1 MATVK
6 VKGSSPA
13 PSVDDASA
21 ASPMRSLIAVHHWSA
36 TPLGPI
42 GSWSQSL
49 RSAVELVLSN
59 RFPQVILWGRELLQ
73 IYNESY
79 AVIMADKHPA
89 GLGQP
94 NGECWPEVWHINRP
108 IYDRVFEGETVSFE
122 DALYP
127 LTRHGRTADA
137 WFDLCYSPMRD
148 DSGAIAGV
156 LVTLVE
162 VTDRHHAETE
172 RLRVAAALEQNDE
185 RQSTLLELSDGLR
198 PLSDAQAVR
207 AQACEMLGR
216 RLKVD
221 RAYYADVD
229 TAGHASFAHD
239 YRGEGIASMP
249 SSYRPDEF
257 GVAAS
262 DALRAGNT
270 LAVDDIDDW
279 QALTDEERRRCRA
292 HGMRALLKVPL
303 VRAGRL
309 TAFLALHQARP
320 RRWTAGEIALVE
332 EVAQRTWAVVERAQ
346 AETALRLGEEKYR
359 SLFESIDQ
367 GFCVIKAERD
377 AQGKIVDLWFRETN
391 PAFQR
396 ESGMHD
402 AIGRPIS
409 KVMPEYERQ
418 WLKAIE
424 TVMQTGR
431 PARMEDFK
439 AATGRWYSV
448 QFSRIGGEDAVL
460 VAAVFND
467 ITEHKRSERA
477 MSRLAAIV
485 ESSDDAII
493 SKNLEGVIQTW
504 NAAAERMFGYTAAE
518 AIGKPVTMLM
528 PRSLP
533 DEESEILERVRR
545 GERIDHDE
553 TVRRRKD
560 GSLLDVSLTISPI
573 RDVAG
578 NVVAASKIARDI
590 THRKRMEAALR
601 ESEQRQAF
609 LLRLADAMRT
619 TADPVAVQDIAM
631 QMLGKHLKAGR
642 AFYFRAEREG
652 DRWVDVIDAE
662 GYHLPRFPARIGRF
676 TQPGGGGPF
685 AAPEGGKTVVCAD
698 TRAAA
703 GCRCRL
709 GVCVAP
715 EVGACVAALLVKDGA
730 YLGGVCVQS
739 TEPRAWTQAEVGLIE
754 EVAERTW
761 DTVERARVK
770 VERQESEVKYRTL
783 FDSVDEGFCVV
794 ELVFGESGGVV
805 DYTFI
810 EANPVVEAQI
820 GQGDLIGKRVREVA
834 PQIESFW
841 LETFG
846 RVARTGKAERF
857 ERRAVAVGRWY
868 SVYAFA
874 VGMPEQHRVA
884 VLSQDITHRKEMEA
898 AMRAREDQQSFL
910 LELSDALRVESG
922 ERAIGETSV
931 RMLGEQLGADRCC
944 ITRISQGENRARLTA
959 EYHRGN
965 LRSAFGEAGGLPMSD
980 FPVAVQR
987 LQTQPLVVNDI
998 AVEPGFSDTERAA
1011 IRALG
1016 SMTALIAV
1024 PLRAGEQNAV
1034 WALVAGSAA
1043 PRQWSPHEV
1052 GLLEEVAERIWAA
1065 TERALVEDALREN
1078 QARLQNANRVKDEF
1092 LAMLGH
1098 EMRNPLAPITTTL
1111 QLMKLRAPD
1120 TLVRERDI
1128 IEAQVRYL
1136 TGLVDDL
1143 LDVSRIASGKIEL
1156 KTEEVDLAEVVAAAV
1171 ETTQTAMEERS
1182 QSLRVHAD
1190 GRLMV
1195 SGDRR
1200 RLVQVLVN
1208 LLGNA
1213 AKYSPAGRNI
1223 WLSAS
1228 AEDGQAVLRVRD
1240 EGQGIEGELLTAVFE
1255 LFSQG
1260 RQSIDRSRG
1269 GLGLGLAIVRNLV
1282 TLHGGTVEAVSDGAY
1297 KGSEFIVRLPLLK
1310 QPQQSGAAPAQAETH
1325 EPAVPARDGRI
1336 KVLVVDDY
1344 VLAAESL
1351 ALLLQEMGYRT
1362 HVVHDGAAALQ
1373 AMKTFEPQ
1381 VALIDIG
1388 LPVIDGYEVA
1398 QTVRRMPGRESLPL
1412 IAVTGYGQP
1421 GDRARVLA
1429 AGFDEHLVKP
1439 LDASRIS
1446 ELIEQMVPAS

>member
-6 VKGSSPA
+6 ESPPD
-13 PSVDDASA
+13 PSVDDVSA
-21 ASPMRSLIAVHHWSA
+21 AAPMRVLVAVHDWAA
-36 TPLGPI
+36 TPLGPVAA
-42 GSWSQSL
+42 WPQSF
-49 RSAVELVLSN
+49 RSVVELILPN

-73 IYNESY
+73 IYNDGY
-79 AVIMADKHPA
+79 AAIMADKHPA
-89 GLGQP
+89 GLGRP
-94 NGECWPEVWHINRP
+94 TRECWPEAWHINQP
-108 IYDRVFEGETVSFE
+108 IYDRVLGGETVSFV

-137 WFDLCYSPMRD
+137 WFDLCYSPVRD
-148 DSGAIAGV
+148 DAGVIAGV

-162 VTDRHHAETE
+162 VTDRHHENVE
-172 RLRVAAALEQNDE
+172 RVRAAAALEQNDE
-185 RQSTLLELSDGLR
+185 RQSTLLELGDVLR
-198 PLSDAQAVR
+198 PLADAQVVR
-207 AQACEMLGR
+207 AQACEVLGR

-221 RAYYADVD
+221 RAYYADLD
-229 TAGHASFAHD
+229 TAGHATFSGD
-239 YRGEGIASMP
+239 YRSEGTASMP
-249 SSYRPDEF
+249 EQYRPEIF
-257 GVAAS
+257 GVAAA

-270 LAVDDIDDW
+270 LAIDDIDGW
-279 QALTDEERRRCRA
+279 QALDEEERRHCRA

-303 VRAGRL
+303 VRGGRL

-320 RRWTAGEIALVE
+320 RKWTPSEIALVE
-332 EVAQRTWAVVERAQ
+332 EMAQRTWAIVERAR

-377 AQGKIVDLWFRETN
+377 AGGKIVDLWFRETN
-391 PAFQR
+391 PAFER

-402 AIGRPIS
+402 ATGRPIS
-409 KVMPEYERQ
+409 KVMPEYEPQ
-418 WLKAIE
+418 WLQAIE
-424 TVMQTGR
+424 RVMRSGKA
-431 PARMEDFK
+431 ARMEDFK

-448 QFSRIGGEDAVL
+448 QFSRIGGDDAEL

-467 ITEHKRSERA
+467 ITEHKRSARA

-493 SKNLEGVIQTW
+493 SKNLDGVIQTW

-528 PRSLP
+528 PPDRV
-533 DEESEILERVRR
+533 DEESGILERIRR
-545 GERIDHDE
+545 GERIDHEE
-553 TVRRRKD
+553 TVRKCKG
-560 GSLLDVSLTISPI
+560 GSLLDVSLTISPVK
-573 RDVAG
+573 DGAG
-578 NVVAASKIARDI
+578 NVVAAAKIARDI

-609 LLRLADAMRT
+609 LLRLADAVRS
-619 TADPVAVQDIAM
+619 TADPVAMQNIAM
-631 QMLGKHLKAGR
+631 RMLGEHLKVGR
-642 AFYFRAEREG
+642 AFHFRAERE
-652 DRWVDVIDAE
+652 DDQWVDVIEAE
-662 GYHLPRFPARIGRF
+662 GYHRPGFPARTGRF
-676 TQPGGGGPF
+676 VQPHDEASVADLERGE
-685 AAPEGGKTVVCAD
+685 ALVCAD
-698 TRAAA
+698 THADGGR
-703 GCRCRL
+703 RCRL
-709 GVCVAP
+709 GICLAP
-715 EVGACVAALLVKDGA
+715 AVGAYVTAPVVKGGV
-730 YLGGVCVQS
+730 YLGGVCVQCA
-739 TEPRAWTQAEVGLIE
+739 EPRAWTEAEIRLIE

-770 VERQESEVKYRTL
+770 AEREESEVKYRTL

-794 ELVFGESGGVV
+794 DLVFDKAGNAV
-805 DYTFI
+805 DYTFV
-810 EANPVVEAQI
+810 EANPMVEAQV
-820 GQGDLIGKRVREVA
+820 GQGCLIGKRIREVA
-834 PQIESFW
+834 PQIEPYW
-841 LETFG
+841 LEAFG
-846 RVARTGKAERF
+846 RIARTGNAERF
-857 ERRAVAVGRWY
+857 ERRAVALGRWY

-874 VGMPEQHRVA
+874 VGAPEQRRIA
-884 VLSQDITHRKEMEA
+884 VLSQDVTHRKDMEA
-898 AMRAREDQQSFL
+898 AVRVREEQQSFL
-910 LELSDALRVESG
+910 LELSDALRAEAG
-922 ERAIGETSV
+922 EKAIVKTAV
-931 RMLGEQLGADRCC
+931 RMLGRQLEADRCY
-944 ITRISQGENRARLTA
+944 ITRMSHDDNRARLSA
-959 EYHRGN
+959 EYHGGN
-965 LRSAFGEAGGLPMSD
+965 LDSVYGATGKVSMSH

-998 AVEPGFSDTERAA
+998 AIEPGFSDAEKAA
-1011 IRALG
+1011 LRALG
-1016 SMTALIAV
+1016 GMTAFIAV
-1024 PLRAGEQNAV
+1024 PLRAGEQNVV
-1034 WALVAGSAA
+1034 WALAAGSAA
-1043 PRQWSPHEV
+1043 PRQWLPHELD
-1052 GLLEEVAERIWAA
+1052 LLEEVAERIWTAI
-1065 TERALVEDALREN
+1065 ERALVEDALREN
-1078 QARLQNANRVKDEF
+1078 QTRLQNANRVKDEF

-1098 EMRNPLAPITTTL
+1098 ELRNPLAPITTTL

-1120 TLVRERDI
+1120 AFVRERDI

-1156 KTEEVDLAEVVAAAV
+1156 KLAELDLGEVVAAAV

-1182 QSLRVHAD
+1182 QSLHVQVD
-1190 GRLMV
+1190 GPLVV

-1213 AKYSPAGRNI
+1213 AKYSPPGRNV
-1223 WLSAS
+1223 WLHAS
-1228 AEDGQAVLRVRD
+1228 AEGGQAVLRVRD
-1240 EGQGIEGELLTAVFE
+1240 EGQGIEADLLAGVFE

-1282 TLHGGTVEAVSDGAY
+1282 TLHGGTVGATSDGAY
-1297 KGSEFIVRLPLLK
+1297 KGSEFTVRLPLLA
-1310 QPQQSGAAPAQAETH
+1310 QPRPRNATPAQPETSMQKPAAPARD
-1325 EPAVPARDGRI
+1325 ARIR
-1336 KVLVVDDY
+1336 VLVVDDY

-1373 AMKTFEPQ
+1373 AMTTFEPQ
-1381 VALIDIG
+1381 VALVDIG

-1439 LDASRIS
+1439 LDAARIS
-1446 ELIEQMVPAS
+1446 ELIEQMVTVP

>member
-6 VKGSSPA
+6 ESPPG
-13 PSVDDASA
+13 PSIDDVSE
-21 ASPMRSLIAVHHWSA
+21 ASPMRVLVAAHHWAA

-42 GSWSQSL
+42 ASWSQSL
-49 RSAVELVLSN
+49 RSAVELILPN
-59 RFPQVILWGRELLQ
+59 RFPQVILWGHELLQ
-73 IYNESY
+73 IYNDGY

-94 NGECWPEVWHINRP
+94 TRECWPEVWHINKP
-108 IYDRVFEGETVSFE
+108 IYDRVLRGETLMFE

-148 DSGAIAGV
+148 GTGEIAGV

-162 VTDRHHAETE
+162 VTERHHANAK
-172 RLRVAAALEQNDE
+172 RLRAAAAQEQSGE
-185 RQSTLLELSDGLR
+185 QQAILLELGEVLR
-198 PLSDAQAVR
+198 SLADPKAVR
-207 AQACEMLGR
+207 MQACEILGR
-216 RLKVD
+216 RLKVN

-229 TAGHASFAHD
+229 TAGHASFSDD
-239 YRGEGIASMP
+239 YRSDGTASMP
-249 SSYRPDEF
+249 DRYKLEEF
-257 GVAAS
+257 GLAAAY
-262 DALRAGNT
+262 ALRAGNT
-270 LAVDDIDDW
+270 LAIDDLDRW
-279 QALTDEERRRCRA
+279 QALSEEERQRCRA
-292 HGMRALLKVPL
+292 HHMRAALKVPL
-303 VRAGRL
+303 VKAGRL
-309 TAFLALHQARP
+309 IAVLALHQTRP
-320 RRWTAGEIALVE
+320 RHWTAGEIALVE
-332 EVAQRTWAVVERAQ
+332 ECAHLTWDTVERAQ
-346 AETALRLGEEKYR
+346 AEAALRASEDKYR

-367 GFCVIKAERD
+367 GFCVMSVERD
-377 AQGKIVDLWFRETN
+377 AVGKIVDLWFRETN
-391 PAFQR
+391 PAFER
-396 ESGMHD
+396 ESGMRNATGH
-402 AIGRPIS
+402 PIS

-418 WLKAIE
+418 WLQAIE
-424 TVMQTGR
+424 RVMQCGE
-431 PARMEDFK
+431 PACMGDFK
-439 AATGRWYSV
+439 ARTGRWYSV
-448 QFSRIGGEDAVL
+448 QFSRIGGADALL

-467 ITEHKRSERA
+467 ITEHKRTERA

-493 SKNLEGVIQTW
+493 SKNLDGVIQTW

-528 PRSLP
+528 PP
-533 DEESEILERVRR
+533 DRVGEEPGILARIRR

-553 TVRRRKD
+553 TVRKRKD

-573 RDVAG
+573 KDAAG

-590 THRKRMEAALR
+590 TQRKRMEAALR

-609 LLRLADAMRT
+609 LLRLADAMRA
-619 TADPVAVQDIAM
+619 TADPVAVQNIAM
-631 QMLGKHLKAGR
+631 QMLGEHLKVGR
-642 AFYFRAEREG
+642 AFHFRAEREG
-652 DRWVDVIDAE
+652 DQWIDVIEAE
-662 GYHLPRFPARIGRF
+662 GYHAPGFPARIGRF
-676 TQPGGGGPF
+676 TQSHDNAF
-685 AAPEGGKTVVCAD
+685 IADLERGKTLVCAD
-698 TRAAA
+698 ARAA
-703 GCRCRL
+703 GECKCQL
-709 GVCVAP
+709 HICLAP
-715 EVGACVAALLVKDGA
+715 DVGACVVAPVAKDGA

-739 TEPRAWTQAEVGLIE
+739 AEPRAWTQADITLIE

-770 VERQESEVKYRTL
+770 AERQESEVKYRTL
-783 FDSVDEGFCVV
+783 FDSVDEGFCVI
-794 ELVFGESGGVV
+794 ELMFDEAGQAL
-805 DYTFI
+805 DYTFV
-810 EANPVVEAQI
+810 EANPVVEAQV
-820 GQGDLIGKRVREVA
+820 GQGHLIGRRIREVA

-841 LETFG
+841 LEAFG
-846 RVARTGKAERF
+846 RIALTGNAERF
-857 ERRAVAVGRWY
+857 ERRAVAVERWY

-874 VGMPEQHRVA
+874 VGAPEQRRVA
-884 VLSQDITHRKEMEA
+884 VLSQEITQRKGIEA
-898 AMRAREDQQSFL
+898 AMRAREEQQSFL
-910 LELSDALRVESG
+910 LELSDALRAEAG
-922 ERAIGETSV
+922 ERAIGEVSV
-931 RMLGEQLGADRCC
+931 RMLAGQLGVDRCY
-944 ITRISQGENRARLTA
+944 ITRISEAENRARLIA
-959 EYHRGN
+959 EYHGGN
-965 LRSAFGEAGGLPMSD
+965 LQSAYGEAGELPVSD
-980 FPVAVQR
+980 FPSAGQR
-987 LQTQPLVVNDI
+987 LQTQPLVIDDI
-998 AVEPGFSDTERAA
+998 GVEPGFSDAETAA

-1016 SMTALIAV
+1016 GMTALIAV
-1024 PLRAGEQNAV
+1024 PLRAGEKNAV
-1034 WALVAGSAA
+1034 WALVVGSAA

-1052 GLLEEVAERIWAA
+1052 ALLEDVAERIWAA

-1098 EMRNPLAPITTTL
+1098 ELRNPLAPITTTV

-1120 TLVRERDI
+1120 TFVRERDI

-1156 KTEEVDLAEVVAAAV
+1156 KTAEVDLGDVVTAAA
-1171 ETTQTAMEERS
+1171 ETTQTVMEERS
-1182 QSLRVHAD
+1182 HSLHVQVH
-1190 GRLMV
+1190 GHLIV

-1213 AKYSPAGRNI
+1213 AKYSPPGRNV

-1240 EGQGIEGELLTAVFE
+1240 EGQGIEADLLPGVFE

-1260 RQSIDRSRG
+1260 RQAIDRSHG
-1269 GLGLGLAIVRNLV
+1269 GLGLGLSIVRNLV
-1282 TLHGGTVEAVSDGAY
+1282 TLHGGTVEAASDGAY
-1297 KGSEFIVRLPLLK
+1297 KGSEFTVRLPLLE
-1310 QPQQSGAAPAQAETH
+1310 QPRACDAAPAQTETRK
-1325 EPAVPARDGRI
+1325 PAAAREDGRI

-1381 VALIDIG
+1381 VALVDIG

-1421 GDRARVLA
+1421 GDRARVMA

-1446 ELIEQMVPAS
+1446 ELIEQMVTAS